1 LERTPDGRLHGPIN
15 KKVYGTF
22 SSRQVA
28 LRWARRQATRRGF
41 APETTKTIQIIV
53 DGETCLQQQMR
64 QLFPD
69 AILTLDIRHAQE
81 RLWKV
86 GRLLHAEGSGG
97 LAAWVGPLLKLL
109 D

>member
-1 LERTPDGRLHGPIN
+1 QRHRGRTCRESRGKKKKRKPGDKSKNGRGAVLIAMYTLERTPDGRLHGPIN

-69 AILTLDIRHAQE
+69 A
-81 RLWKV
+81 
-86 GRLLHAEGSGG
+86 
-97 LAAWVGPLLKLL
+97 
-109 D
+109 